1 LNWFSLLLPYCPTD
15 YFLRDIK
22 TWFQR
27 ETRFFILLFKA
38 VVEEGS
44 IFIKASS
51 NLLALTFVSVYIK
64 DVKEKNQIPLY
75 LKIKV
80 PKMKSPLNLVKSL
93 LAVAGVAALSAVS
106 AAPASA
112 FSFSNIAGGDTP
124 GDAYVNSFSFDV
136 FNLGS
141 RVLFNIKNSGN
152 AAAPSMFIS
161 KVLFD
166 DNGYLSAPS
175 ANVSNIGQV
184 AFTGGAGNDQLPQGG
199 NKFTTDYAFSRNP
212 GAGNAFGIQA
222 GESLGLSF
230 SGNYNNVI
238 YALNSGALKLGLH
251 VQALP
256 NGQSDSYISS
266 SSGNTQDT
274 PEPLTMLAAGA
285 AVGFGT
291 MFKKQRAQAQKGE

>member
-1 LNWFSLLLPYCPTD
+1 MTN
-15 YFLRDIK
+15 IK
-22 TWFQR
+22 TWFQP
-27 ETRFFILLFKA
+27 ETRFFILLFKG
-38 VVEEGS
+38 VEEGS
-44 IFIKASS
+44 IFIKSSS
-51 NLLALTFVSVYIK
+51 NLIALTFVSVYIE
-64 DVKEKNQIPLY
+64 DVKKKNPIPLY

-106 AAPASA
+106 AAPAWA
-112 FSFSNIAGGDTP
+112 FSFGNIAGGDTP
-124 GDAYVNSFSFDV
+124 GDAYVNSFTFDV
-136 FNLGS
+136 VDQGQS
-141 RVLFNIKNSGN
+141 VLFNIKNSGD

-161 KVLFD
+161 KVFFD
-166 DNGYLSAPS
+166 DKNSFFDDDTYLSSPLVNIG
-175 ANVSNIGQV
+175 NVGQV
-184 AFTGGAGNDQLPQGG
+184 AFSGGASNDQLPQGG
-199 NKFTTDYAFSRNP
+199 NGFTTNYAFSRNT
-212 GAGNAFGIQA
+212 GDGNAFGIQA

-230 SGNYNNVI
+230 TGDYNLVI
-238 YALNSGALKLGLH
+238 SALNSGALKLGLH

-291 MFKKQRAQAQKGE
+291 MFKKQRAQAQKAE